1 MLLLSGDVGNG
12 MRYAFFCLVDEYQII
27 GVWGRIRRGMGQD
40 NRGMGLFPIYKMQQ
54 AEVDGHSRPHSKK
67 SSPLLSYPDIQE

>member
-1 MLLLSGDVGNG
+1 MYLL
-12 MRYAFFCLVDEYQII
+12 AFAFGGCGKWHALCVLLP
-27 GVWGRIRRGMGQD
+27 GRRIPDNRAMGQD
-40 NRGMGLFPIYKMQQ
+40 NRGMGLFTIYKMQQ

>member
-12 MRYAFFCLVDEYQII
+12 MRYAFFCLVEEYQ
-27 GVWGRIRRGMGQD
+27 IRRGMGQD

-54 AEVDGHSRPHSKK
+54 AEVDGHSRPHGKK